1 MTKILTIDQGTTSSR
16 ALIVDADLQVLATDQ
31 REFTQYYP
39 HSGWVEHD
47 AEEIWS
53 TVISTVQGA
62 MAKVFGQVTWL
73 VLASQTSVKRW

>member
-47 AEEIWS
+47 AEEN
-53 TVISTVQGA
+53 
-62 MAKVFGQVTWL
+62 L
-73 VLASQTSVKRW
+73 VNGDFYRSRCHGKSKCPAR